1 MAGEFLVNDYVEKV
15 ENAFLHYPN
24 ADVIIFNLFEK
35 NPTRYVIKKPMKVGY
50 FNFLRYGTARVA
62 VKLKSIRENGIYFNQ
77 CFGGG
82 TEHCH
87 GEDNLFLAECLK
99 KGLKIYAVPDFIAS
113 LTEERESS
121 WNIGYGEKYLI
132 DQGILYKT
140 MSRRW
145 YKILCLQDA
154 IRHRK
159 TYDVRWWTAYHMM
172 VEK

>member
-1 MAGEFLVNDYVEKV
+1 
-15 ENAFLHYPN
+15 
-24 ADVIIFNLFEK
+24 
-35 NPTRYVIKKPMKVGY
+35 
-50 FNFLRYGTARVA
+50 VA

>member
-1 MAGEFLVNDYVEKV
+1 MLEKRL
-15 ENAFLHYPN
+15 ENLCGFRILLH
-24 ADVIIFNLFEK
+24 
-35 NPTRYVIKKPMKVGY
+35 
-50 FNFLRYGTARVA
+50 
-62 VKLKSIRENGIYFNQ
+62 
-77 CFGGG
+77 
-82 TEHCH
+82 
-87 GEDNLFLAECLK
+87 
-99 KGLKIYAVPDFIAS
+99 S
-113 LTEERESS
+113 LTERTGTS

-145 YKILCLQDA
+145 NKILCLQDA